1 MDASEAAVR
10 VAKLLDEKKRLA
22 DADAIAIARPFTT
35 SISATAPSAADV
47 RDFRQD
53 SQRLWQSPI
62 RGDQNMVQLLSAF

>member
-22 DADAIAIARPFTT
+22 DADAIARPFTT

-62 RGDQNMVQLLSAF
+62 RRDQNMVQLLSAF